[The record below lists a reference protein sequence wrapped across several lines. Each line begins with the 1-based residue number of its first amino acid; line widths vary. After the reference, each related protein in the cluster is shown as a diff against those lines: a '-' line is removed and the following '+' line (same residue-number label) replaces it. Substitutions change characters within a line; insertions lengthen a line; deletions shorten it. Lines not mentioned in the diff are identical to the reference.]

1 MLFRECCFAL
11 STQQTQPLNN
21 GSTLAT
27 SPILP
32 SAPKSALQPFH
43 RKPRI
48 WLSDICNPFPSRPS
62 IVLSPHKPFYSP
74 PNYSSWWLGILVV
87 LISKNLFNRLPRCK
101 QKQASG
107 WDRKYLRYPDSPSPP
122 FSAITSCP
130 VMPISILKSKSKLLH
145 SRKTILWTL
154 LIMTSV
160 SGKTMTYRRNTT
172 HF

>member
-1 MLFRECCFAL
+1 MWENSVVKNKPHRFQCFSANVVL
-11 STQQTQPLNN
+11 PCPPNKQPLNN

-87 LISKNLFNRLPRCK
+87 LISNNLFNRLPSCK

-107 WDRKYLRYPDSPSPP
+107 WDRKYILTVASLFSNNILSCDAHINSEIKIEITTQSENYSMDP
-122 FSAITSCP
+122 FNNE
-130 VMPISILKSKSKLLH
+130 V
-145 SRKTILWTL
+145 R
-154 LIMTSV
+154 
-160 SGKTMTYRRNTT
+160 
-172 HF
+172 